1 MSDIEG
7 KVTRVGARMEP
18 RDASTIDGQTE
29 RSKCAGAHESKRGQ
43 RTSFNGAN
51 GMCDMAGKAARV
63 AASAVGRSRDT
74 KKKLYELQSKKN
86 AVNNHFMPSLIR
98 KLFHKSEAPKDGLT
112 QPQREAIVDLL
123 NYCMYADNLVF
134 LAEDR
139 LITDTV
145 AKFNWDPK
153 IPFDQFDVRS
163 IDNARNATESQ
174 VYRDQFLASIR
185 DRLGTAAVKGQA
197 LDLCQELFVA
207 DGARSEEEDAV
218 LQNLRK
224 LLE

>member
-1 MSDIEG
+1 
-7 KVTRVGARMEP
+7 
-18 RDASTIDGQTE
+18 
-29 RSKCAGAHESKRGQ
+29 
-43 RTSFNGAN
+43 
-51 GMCDMAGKAARV
+51 
-63 AASAVGRSRDT
+63 
-74 KKKLYELQSKKN
+74 
-86 AVNNHFMPSLIR
+86 MPSLIR
-98 KLFHKSEAPKDGLT
+98 KLFRKSEAPKDNLT

-139 LITDTV
+139 LIADTV

-153 IPFDQFDVRS
+153 IPFDQFDARS
-163 IDNARNATESQ
+163 IGNARNARESQ

-185 DRLGTAAVKGQA
+185 DRLGTAAVKGRA

-207 DGARSEEEDAV
+207 DGSRSDEEEDV
-218 LQNLRK
+218 LQNLRQ